1 MPKEFN
7 TQDLVNEVT
16 ALSEQGIVPAFK
28 RSVQQLNPQLG
39 EFMQTMFDHR
49 NPEHLDTVLSINK
62 EFSPLK
68 SLIDT
73 LNSLPGKNASAEQ
86 GQKPASITI
95 NESGNEAEDTQS
107 NELNADVTRG
117 EMKP

>member
-1 MPKEFN
+1 MPREFN
-7 TQDLVNEVT
+7 TQDLVNEVA
-16 ALSEQGIVPAFK
+16 ALSERGIVPAFK

-68 SLIDT
+68 SLVST
-73 LNSLPGKNASAEQ
+73 LNSLPGKNVSAEQ

-95 NESGNEAEDTQS
+95 DEPKNESEKNQS
-107 NELNADVTRG
+107 NEMNADVSPG
-117 EMKP
+117 GMKP